1 MRETCGAAWHFRHR
15 KYLPR
20 TTMTD
25 KLRLHR
31 LTLTGFRSY
40 PAATLESGA
49 GMLVLTGPNGA
60 GKTNILEA
68 ISLLGPGR
76 GLRGARV
83 AELARVGQAAWGVAG
98 RFSGAWG
105 DFEIGTGTPPD
116 GPPDKR
122 VFRLEGAPARNQA
135 ELAERVAAVWLTP
148 QMDRLFQEGASGR
161 RRFLDRLAW
170 ALDPGHARE
179 VAAYDNAM
187 AQRNRLLSQG
197 GDATWLAG
205 LEDAMARHGVA
216 ATAARRALVA
226 RLDAVLAAG
235 ALGGFPAA
243 SLSLRDATANA
254 LDAGPALAAEDGLRA
269 ALRAARNRDRA
280 AGATVEGPH
289 RADLEMVHRE
299 KSVPA
304 ALCST
309 GEQKA
314 LLVSTVLAHA
324 GLIHAARGFAPIL
337 LLDEVAAHL
346 DASRRAALFEALVD
360 LPAQAWL
367 TGTEWEVFAPLRGR
381 AQGFVI
387 SLGAV
392 AENRDLPLP

>member
-1 MRETCGAAWHFRHR
+1 
-15 KYLPR
+15 
-20 TTMTD
+20 
-25 KLRLHR
+25 
-31 LTLTGFRSY
+31 
-40 PAATLESGA
+40 
-49 GMLVLTGPNGA
+49 
-60 GKTNILEA
+60 
-68 ISLLGPGR
+68 
-76 GLRGARV
+76 
-83 AELARVGQAAWGVAG
+83 
-98 RFSGAWG
+98 
-105 DFEIGTGTPPD
+105 
-116 GPPDKR
+116 
-122 VFRLEGAPARNQA
+122 
-135 ELAERVAAVWLTP
+135 
-148 QMDRLFQEGASGR
+148 
-161 RRFLDRLAW
+161 
-170 ALDPGHARE
+170 
-179 VAAYDNAM
+179 M

-197 GDATWLAG
+197 GDATWLTG

-324 GLIHAARGFAPIL
+324 GLIHAARGFAPIV
-337 LLDEVAAHL
+337 LLDEVAANL
-346 DASRRAALFEALVD
+346 DASRRAALFEALLD

-367 TGTEWEVFAPLRGR
+367 TARASLLAMMGQIMSMMVPLFTSWERMRGEDTMHHAPKCVRASVKLRTGTTPSVMPTSSMSGYCGKAGQIRGWVNS
-381 AQGFVI
+381 AQGRHE
-387 SLGAV
+387 SGRGERV
-392 AENRDLPLP
+392 A